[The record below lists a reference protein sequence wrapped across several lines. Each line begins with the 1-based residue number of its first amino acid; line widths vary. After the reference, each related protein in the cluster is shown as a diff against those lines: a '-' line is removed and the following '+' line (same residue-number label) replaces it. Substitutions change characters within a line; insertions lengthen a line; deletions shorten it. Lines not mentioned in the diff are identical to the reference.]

1 MEEPSYLQRRDV
13 RIKTS
18 CHRTHRHSGH
28 HTRHTRKLHRLEELR
43 DMRGSVHSII
53 LQKSRSFCNNRI
65 RSNSRVVGVLKDN
78 LTKHIKSG
86 KFHISDF
93 LFYNILEQ
101 RLLYLTFLTR
111 INISIIFS
119 LTSR

>member
-1 MEEPSYLQRRDV
+1 MEESSNLQRRDV
-13 RIKTS
+13 GIKAS
-18 CHRTHRHSGH
+18 GHRTYRNSSH
-28 HTRHTRKLHRLEELR
+28 HARHTRKLHRLEEFR
-43 DMRGSVHSII
+43 DMRSSIHSFIF
-53 LQKSRSFCNNRI
+53 QESRSFCNNRI